1 MRPGWIRYIM
11 LVFLLRK
18 KIRYNRILTS
28 PQKKPSVK
36 TNSLP
41 LQYDQC
47 LVIRELPCTKQL
59 AGFLAERSSHA
70 FYLPSLASGIL
81 QSHAPLSQWR
91 DRTGITPVS
100 LLTLASTHFPAALIH
115 ICQTRQP
122 AMRRHHL
129 FIYETVASVAQ
140 TAEHGKDSPYNN
152 FLPGIHSCVFVCC
165 LIFSG

>member
-1 MRPGWIRYIM
+1 MSHGCGRDEFDTVCLFSYYVTKNVIRHILASSTSALYTA
-11 LVFLLRK
+11 VRK

-100 LLTLASTHFPAALIH
+100 LLTLASAIRIRFD
-115 ICQTRQP
+115 
-122 AMRRHHL
+122 
-129 FIYETVASVAQ
+129 Q
-140 TAEHGKDSPYNN
+140 TAYDAQAP
-152 FLPGIHSCVFVCC
+152 FVYLWNC
-165 LIFSG
+165 G